1 MANLELRSKKDYSP
15 VTTAGIE
22 ITRDISEWYELADR
36 YKVQPEEIGLI
47 DLNRSGIHLPDGEI
61 PENFRARF
69 IGTVNYGN
77 DLSCFALPVRRR
89 EDTMFQAR
97 EGAIYFN
104 DKQIGF
110 IDGSIELDTCDTSYQ
125 RGPHLLNLN
134 SRSRSNCAGC
144 RACVHNDKTLYDKRV
159 IKDRHELTTYEDL
172 EKFFDTKSAEGLE
185 IDKLKQIAVVTGL
198 FGGEANVVNHMRQ
211 IHKIIEP
218 RGFRGELMYFGC
230 EVNSD
235 EALRELSNLGNTSL
249 VYAVDNF
256 TNRAKFLAPFKAGI
270 SLDDAHSTMA
280 RARAL
285 GIETSFA
292 YIAGVD
298 NIESMHAGMKLFK
311 DVSSRFPI
319 INVFHVQ
326 TRVQGKVMNEEAKHL
341 EHYLKARALV
351 EDVFQDTSLR
361 PRRWENYRP
370 LWYKT
375 FGNELLNASPFGE

>member
-1 MANLELRSKKDYSP
+1 METISRGSLYPLEDAK
-15 VTTAGIE
+15 I
-22 ITRDISEWYELADR
+22 
-36 YKVQPEEIGLI
+36 QC
-47 DLNRSGIHLPDGEI
+47 
-61 PENFRARF
+61 FRQER
-69 IGTVNYGN
+69 
-77 DLSCFALPVRRR
+77 
-89 EDTMFQAR
+89 
-97 EGAIYFN
+97 GAIYFN

-249 VYAVDNF
+249 VYAIDNF
-256 TNRAKFLAPFKAGI
+256 TNRAK
-270 SLDDAHSTMA
+270 
-280 RARAL
+280 
-285 GIETSFA
+285 
-292 YIAGVD
+292 
-298 NIESMHAGMKLFK
+298 
-311 DVSSRFPI
+311 
-319 INVFHVQ
+319 
-326 TRVQGKVMNEEAKHL
+326 
-341 EHYLKARALV
+341 
-351 EDVFQDTSLR
+351 LR
-361 PRRWENYRP
+361 
-370 LWYKT
+370 T
-375 FGNELLNASPFGE
+375 F